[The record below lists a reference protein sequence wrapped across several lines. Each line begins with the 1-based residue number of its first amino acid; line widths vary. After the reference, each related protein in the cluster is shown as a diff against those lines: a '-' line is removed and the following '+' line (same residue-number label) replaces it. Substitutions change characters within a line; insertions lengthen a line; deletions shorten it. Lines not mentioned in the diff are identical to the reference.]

1 MALKLN
7 MSKVYDRVKWDFLES
22 LMRRMGFNER
32 WVDLIMTCVRTVTYS
47 ILVNG
52 EPKGLTYPM
61 RGLRKGTPP
70 LYSYFVQR
78 TAWAH

>member
-1 MALKLN
+1 

-52 EPKGLTYPM
+52 ELKGLTYLPNE
-61 RGLRKGTPP
+61 RP
-70 LYSYFVQR
+70 
-78 TAWAH
+78 